1 MKMEADTSQEKE
13 YFAMQRSIF
22 IVCFLI
28 IFGAYASFSY
38 GAEKT
43 VQVSSGPSFY
53 LGAEDVLEISVWK
66 DEALTKQAV
75 VRPDGMVSFPLI
87 GQIRAA
93 GRTVEDLQR
102 EIQRKISRYV
112 PDAPVTVMVLEIGS
126 PKIYVVGKVNKPGVY
141 IMGHYLRVMQALAM
155 AGGTTTFADRDDIM
169 IIREEKGRQTIMKFN
184 YDRVASGR
192 DLHKNIT
199 LKPGDT
205 VVVP

>member
-1 MKMEADTSQEKE
+1 
-13 YFAMQRSIF
+13 MQRSIV

-38 GAEKT
+38 GAPKT
-43 VQVSSGPSFY
+43 IQASSGPSFY

-169 IIREEKGRQTIMKFN
+169 IIREKKGRQTIMKFN

-199 LKPGDT
+199 LEPGDT

>member
-1 MKMEADTSQEKE
+1 MK
-13 YFAMQRSIF
+13 RSIV
-22 IVCFLI
+22 IVFFLI
-28 IFGAYASFSY
+28 IFSACASFSY
-38 GAEKT
+38 GAEKIIHASFGST
-43 VQVSSGPSFY
+43 FY
-53 LGAEDVLEISVWK
+53 LGPEDVLEISVWK
-66 DEALTKQAV
+66 DEALTKEAV

>member
-1 MKMEADTSQEKE
+1 LKMEADTSYEKE

-22 IVCFLI
+22 VVFFLI
-28 IFGAYASFSY
+28 IFGACASFSY

-141 IMGHYLRVMQALAM
+141 IMGHYLRIMQALAM

-169 IIREEKGRQTIMKFN
+169 IIREESGRQTIMKFN

>member
-1 MKMEADTSQEKE
+1 
-13 YFAMQRSIF
+13 MQRSIF
-22 IVCFLI
+22 IVFFLI

-38 GAEKT
+38 GAGKT
-43 VQVSSGPSFY
+43 IQASSGPTFY
-53 LGAEDVLEISVWK
+53 LGPEDVLEISVWK
-66 DEALTKQAV
+66 DEALTKEAV

-112 PDAPVTVMVLEIGS
+112 PDAPVTVMVLKIGS
-126 PKIYVVGKVNKPGVY
+126 PKVYVVGKVNKPGVY
-141 IMGHYLRVMQALAM
+141 VMGSFLRVMQALAM

-169 IIREEKGRQTIMKFN
+169 VIREEKGTQRLLSLITIGWLVVGI
-184 YDRVASGR
+184 YIRI
-192 DLHKNIT
+192 LP

-205 VVVP
+205 LVVP

>member
-1 MKMEADTSQEKE
+1 MK
-13 YFAMQRSIF
+13 RSIV
-22 IVCFLI
+22 IVLFLI

-38 GAEKT
+38 GAGKT
-43 VQVSSGPSFY
+43 IRASSGPTFY
-53 LGAEDVLEISVWK
+53 LGPEDVLEISVWK
-66 DEALTKQAV
+66 DEALTKEAV

-112 PDAPVTVMVLEIGS
+112 PDAPVTVMVLKIGS
-126 PKIYVVGKVNKPGVY
+126 PKIYVVGKVNDPGVY

-169 IIREEKGRQTIMKFN
+169 IIREDKGRQIIMKFN

-192 DLHKNIT
+192 DLQKNIT

>member
-1 MKMEADTSQEKE
+1 
-13 YFAMQRSIF
+13 MQRSIF

-28 IFGAYASFSY
+28 IFGAYANFSY

-169 IIREEKGRQTIMKFN
+169 IIREESGRQTIMKFN

-199 LKPGDT
+199 LEPGDT